1 MRVSGSS
8 SGETSTFEEAAGCRN
23 HFSRVTLA
31 IVWSGWDD
39 LEVPLFKFFK
49 CNLSM
54 SARRQCRPLC
64 WISRPQ
70 SLEIDASESAL
81 LRCLMPK
88 AQKSRLRVGVHTSIA
103 GALENATR
111 RAGEIGCDTFQ
122 MFSANPRGWRTIDP
136 TPQQCERFR
145 EDREARRL
153 SPLVIHDNYLINLAA
168 ADPEIRKKSISAF
181 QSELRRALA
190 LGADYLVTHPGSS
203 KGFSVSQAIAACIE
217 SLKEAASGLTLN
229 GLMVLIE
236 NTAGQGCA
244 IGRSFEEVA
253 ELVSGAGR
261 ELPVGACIDTAHC
274 FASGYPIH
282 TAAGLPSMIKE
293 LEKTVGLTNVRV
305 IHANDS
311 KAAFD
316 SHVDRHQHIGEGQ
329 IGAEAFGRI
338 VCHPKLRGIP
348 FICETP
354 IDEPDD
360 DRRNLAMMRQLAGEA
375 EG

>member
-1 MRVSGSS
+1 
-8 SGETSTFEEAAGCRN
+8 
-23 HFSRVTLA
+23 
-31 IVWSGWDD
+31 
-39 LEVPLFKFFK
+39 
-49 CNLSM
+49 
-54 SARRQCRPLC
+54 
-64 WISRPQ
+64 
-70 SLEIDASESAL
+70 
-81 LRCLMPK
+81 MPK
-88 AQKSRLRVGVHTSIA
+88 AQKSQLRVGVHTSIA
-103 GALENATR
+103 GALENAAR
-111 RAGEIGCDTFQ
+111 RAGDIGCDTFQ
-122 MFSANPRGWRTIDP
+122 MFSANPRGWRTTDP

-145 EDREARRL
+145 EEREARKL

-168 ADPEIRKKSISAF
+168 ADPEIRRKSVSAF
-181 QSELRRALA
+181 RGELRRALA
-190 LGADYLVTHPGSS
+190 LGAEYLVAHPGSS
-203 KGFSVSQAIAACIE
+203 KGSSVSQAIAACIE
-217 SLKEAASGLTLN
+217 SIKQAAGGLTPD

-311 KAAFD
+311 KAAFN
-316 SHVDRHQHIGEGQ
+316 SHVDRHEHIGKGQ
-329 IGAEAFGRI
+329 VGAEAFGRI
-338 VCHPKLRGIP
+338 VCHPKLRAIP

-354 IDEPDD
+354 VDKPDD
-360 DRRNLAMMRQLAGEA
+360 DKRNLAMMRKLAGEKSH
-375 EG
+375 GRR